1 MKKSRRT
8 HHVIACA
15 CGVLMALG
23 GATPAL
29 ARSGYDWGGVANGD
43 IWIEM
48 NSILVCKDRARVCV
62 NGPVNSGNVKDA
74 QNVSLSGTAG
84 HKVGGIHNGTAY
96 TANSASGHS
105 YGTGSN

>member
-1 MKKSRRT
+1 MKKTRRT

-29 ARSGYDWGGVANGD
+29 AWSGYDWGGSANGD
-43 IWIEM
+43 TWIEM
-48 NSILVCKDRARVCV
+48 DSILVCKDRARICV
-62 NGPVNSGNVKDA
+62 NGPVNSGNVRNA

-96 TANSASGHS
+96 TANSASGNT
-105 YGTGSN
+105 YGSGD